1 MISLPFVCLF
11 TASTSL
17 FSAVQ
22 FLLRASC
29 CQPFC
34 FSLFKKKNPFCRT
47 SRLNGSV
54 RKFVFVQG
62 NRKWSSASDA
72 FAVSAR
78 LSRRYP
84 FPPSEVFAFAACS
97 FLAVLFLFR
106 CGSAGCFP
114 TALRSRWPTFS
125 STGAKSALVTD
136 YCLIPFASCWL
147 RIKRQLS

>member
-1 MISLPFVCLF
+1 MISLPFVYLF

-17 FSAVQ
+17 FSAAQ
-22 FLLRASC
+22 FPLCAKLLAT
-29 CQPFC
+29 F
-34 FSLFKKKNPFCRT
+34 FLYLKKKLFCRT
-47 SRLNGSV
+47 FQLNGSV
-54 RKFVFVQG
+54 RTFVFVQG

-72 FAVSAR
+72 FAVSAL

-97 FLAVLFLFR
+97 FLTVVFLFR
-106 CGSAGCFP
+106 CRSAGCFL
-114 TALRSRWPTFS
+114 TVLRSRWPTFS

-136 YCLIPFASCWL
+136 YYLIPFASCWL